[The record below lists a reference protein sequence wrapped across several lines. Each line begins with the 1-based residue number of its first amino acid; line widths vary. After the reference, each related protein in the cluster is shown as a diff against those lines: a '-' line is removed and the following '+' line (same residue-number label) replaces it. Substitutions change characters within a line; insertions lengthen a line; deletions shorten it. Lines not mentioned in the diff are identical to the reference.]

1 MFDTSLRR
9 LIDPTLD
16 RAARQVARLGWTANV
31 MTVAGFLVGMGGC
44 VAIAFR
50 WYAAG
55 LTAILLNR
63 LADGLDGSLARLR
76 STTDRGGFL
85 DTVLDTIFY
94 SGVPFGFAVAVPAHA
109 LPAAFLIYS
118 FIGTGGSFLAYA
130 AISAKRGI
138 TSDPERRKS
147 FYYSVG
153 LMEGGETILF
163 FVLFCLWPAHF
174 ATLAWI
180 FGGLCWITT
189 AARLAAGL
197 QAFRDATP

>member
-16 RAARQVARLGWTANV
+16 RAARQVARLGGTANA
-31 MTVAGFLVGMGGC
+31 MTVAGFLIGMGGC

-55 LTAILLNR
+55 LAAILLNR

-76 STTDRGGFL
+76 ATTDRGGFL

-94 SGVPFGFAVAVPAHA
+94 SGVPFGFAVAEPANA

-189 AARLAAGL
+189 ATRLAAGL